1 MSLASTLREKLLSLL
16 PKLFILSTSKL
27 NDLLKEFPEASTRST
42 LLILYDDRG
51 KKIGVWLG
59 FENNKPVV
67 RGVDT
72 KNPPYATNEISMH
85 IDTFLKIVKGQL
97 DFRTAYLYDL
107 IDIKSNDGLPETYHL
122 LLWSAYFDKLV
133 EILKK

>member
-1 MSLASTLREKLLSLL
+1 MSLVLRTKLLSLL

-27 NDLLKEFPEASTRST
+27 NDLLKEFPEASTRSA

-67 RGVDT
+67 RGVDP

-85 IDTFLKIVKGQL
+85 IDVFIKIIKGQL
-97 DFRTAYLYDL
+97 DFRSAYLYDL